1 MQDRLIEHRLAESP
15 GFNSEISTCMSFPL
29 LVQNGVCLDRCPY
42 CWDRLIRKWRGN
54 SNHSRRKI
62 NLNLRQSQ
70 AIAVQMEPGFQITSN
85 VLESQLCTKELE
97 CIFSPHNKY
106 ANEDAAMY

>member
-1 MQDRLIEHRLAESP
+1 MHVLSP
-15 GFNSEISTCMSFPL
+15 PGTKWCVFGPVSL
-29 LVQNGVCLDRCPY
+29 LDD